1 MAATAEALRPVARA
15 HCRLLAQPLLFLV
28 ALGFGFGPIYARAG
42 GGNYI
47 QFLAPGVIAMG
58 ILFTAMFSGIEV
70 LWDRQFGFLKETLVA
85 PVPRLQVMLGRTLGG
100 ATVATLQGVIVFLLT
115 LGVGFRPASLAQLPL
130 ALLMMFLTA
139 VLFTA
144 LGTAVASVLEDMQG
158 FQLIMNFLVMPLFF
172 LSGALFP
179 LAGLPRTIGLV
190 ARSIRCRTASTA
202 FAERSSARRTSAWS
216 WTSASS
222 EHLSP
227 CCSRW
232 AATCFR
238 AFKSEREPIGESGA
252 IL

>member
-1 MAATAEALRPVARA
+1 MEVVYILWLRQLKRYVRSRARIVGS
-15 HCRLLAQPLLFLV
+15 LAQPLLFLV

-100 ATVATLQGVIVFLLT
+100 ATVATLQGIIVFLLT
-115 LGVGFRPASLAQLPL
+115 LGVGFRPAHLAQLPL

-139 VLFTA
+139 ILFTA

-158 FQLIMNFLVMPLFF
+158 FQLIMNLLVMPLFF

-179 LAGLPRTIGLV
+179 LAGLPPSIGLV
-190 ARSIRCRTASTA
+190 ARIDPLSYGVDGIRGALIGAPHFSLAVDVGVLGA
-202 FAERSSARRTSAWS
+202 FVVVLLAVGSY
-216 WTSASS
+216 
-222 EHLSP
+222 LF
-227 CCSRW
+227 SR
-232 AATCFR
+232 
-238 AFKSEREPIGESGA
+238 IQV
-252 IL
+252 